1 MRLSTTLAPAESFHG
16 NGRFVGAPLRRS
28 FEEGNFNMPNHM
40 MPLRGS
46 YQDYYN
52 GGRMSFEESGHYGPF
67 SPARIPAP
75 LPVVAEVMTPS
86 LKFAVQRI
94 QDLCV
99 SLQSDHHVAIN
110 ELARRRA
117 SLEERTRALQ
127 ACDSSYFAAGQGS
140 DAWLRAAEEGLH
152 LRSDIELH
160 RKEVELASERFH
172 HVDERLKLVQS
183 TLSSIQDTASRAQA
197 AGDIRSHESARQAI
211 VAACS
216 RLGVVVQEE
225 PSRAVQTQAHN
236 GHHNQGYPQGHNSD
250 LRASLV
256 LGEAA
261 ASNFFMS
268 PAEEERA
275 LHAQVTALNI
285 EIDSI
290 RRFARSKVS
299 SPFPHDQ
306 DAARRS
312 DAEVQVRQDRVRQ
325 LEARLAQL
333 NHEQPSSLELTG
345 KSLEDDLR
353 ARISEKEAEIETVNH
368 YLQLLS
374 KSGRAS
380 DLTVIHAAQRDLAMK
395 RAELSGLQTALN
407 SPSGATQVK
416 YSDPVVNQNKLPT
429 LTESAPAAKDPPA
442 ASSVVASPAVTSQ
455 ARRLS
460 PSEVAKLGQELRDIQ
475 GEIAS
480 MRRWAAAKRKSD
492 SAVEQE
498 AAARAEDAIAL
509 KENRCQ
515 EIRLLLK
522 PHESR
527 LDAEAQS
534 QSAAQ
539 KVEKEQAAQ
548 MLKDLK
554 AQLEL
559 KNNEIEGLKAFA
571 RKKRQSVLPGDQQI
585 ASKAERAIKEREAEI
600 QALENSARELESQKQ
615 NNSRR
620 DLSRQDI
627 RAKRL
632 QVVKA
637 ILRNA
642 QEGKLVRMQEEVDS
656 SKKETSQTK
665 VISTIKVASS
675 KSKVASLEKEKAQIT
690 AEYEDKLSLER
701 SRFEAERILYEQ
713 TRSEM
718 EQRASQIKR
727 EAEELVE
734 KVRADGY
741 EVLQQQRLEFEA
753 QAAEFRAREEE
764 ALEQVKRL
772 NATARMKRKSLAPND
787 IMEANRLEDQ
797 AKNIQANLED
807 ERSAQAQHFEVV
819 KQASESLK
827 DMVSNEQLQV
837 VSEVETESTQLE
849 LMKKF
854 VANKRKSVIPADQ
867 LAADQA
873 QTKINEKEAQMMNIM
888 NTVAQ
893 QQSQVDFLIQT
904 MQILAQNAD
913 SARIT
918 ARGASLLKQLS
929 PAQLEQ
935 QSELKAR
942 IDQLNEELESVKEQH
957 AAMMGFYNVKASS
970 SKESEQ
976 LAAEAMLSAIQSKT
990 EEIQNI
996 ESEIEEC
1003 EQALEALE
1011 SNPEG
1016 DYSDQPPQKH
1026 SVASKSKSASDRS
1039 FEEQQ
1044 EEVRLLRQKLEEE
1057 EKAMEKMQKWVAHK
1071 RKSVLPADLKAADK
1085 AAEELNKADVRV
1097 KALRKSISG
1106 KLMMKEQQEKSKK
1119 KGIRF
1124 AGDTEED
1131 EQADEDVTVSE
1142 ATAEKI
1148 RKMESELI
1156 QLKKWASSKRASV
1169 LPADQQAASQA
1180 EQKIKARVAELAKIK
1195 EEADKELAELLRVK
1209 SASVGLE
1216 KENAEQALEQLQ
1228 EQRQV
1233 SESKLQG
1240 LEKIVGQMKKFVQS
1254 KRKSVL
1260 PVDIEAAEQAEA
1272 VISSKNAEVKA
1283 LEDQIAKSLAMEAEL
1298 SSKATAAEERMRILE
1313 EKLEHQERYFEERMQ
1328 TMFSKKSEI
1337 LDPMVGIPTDDP
1349 EALERIALL
1358 LRDQSSALRKTE
1370 IKKRQSVV
1378 SSDLREADSLARNI
1392 SDLEKQEAQIK
1403 DAMSKLRSQQYS
1415 DYSSSDSNQD
1425 PRIQAKK
1432 AEEVALRAHIEN
1444 MRSWLVQKQQEQ
1456 GDSTGLDIIRDT
1468 LQSKEQELADLQE
1481 ELLLLSGA
1489 DLSKINSLRQELQML
1504 RNPNLLLQSQEA
1516 QVEADTQLLAQNQEK
1531 IRAASLFIANKRKS
1545 VFPADHAQADDAES
1559 KLKTLQ
1565 QQVELQ
1571 RAHLESQQ
1579 AEMLK
1584 VRNLIERMQNPNFGH
1599 DEDELIDQGLA
1610 EARERTE
1617 QEIDNMRSEIRQRR
1631 KSTFPADISRV
1642 TELEELLVIKEREQ
1656 QELEERRRQHQNE
1669 VENEREQ
1676 ARQQAQRQQARITKL
1691 ENMLSGIGEL
1701 DLAEEA
1707 SNSEL
1712 KAQVAA
1718 LSSEITLMQK
1728 WIQSKESSTDASV
1741 LQPARDMLQQKMDEL
1756 QSLQDQ
1762 LNRHTARVDKGM
1774 SLDQYQKFSF
1784 EIDHETDASIYPIG
1798 HSAYKQLLA
1807 QHDEALQNLS
1817 SHSVPLSVPG
1827 LESALFLSKEALPT
1841 KVSELQQLVIDS
1853 RRLLYEREQKWQRRE
1868 DAHSSVKRLQGQMLQ
1883 QLNVVAEKTLAYRA
1897 DACIAVGKYRER
1909 AHYLESRCQRVEIS
1923 LEEQHAKV
1931 EKQRNKVREL
1941 MKRLGGQN
1949 GRSQQ
1954 DSNAVEQAL
1963 AKKEKY
1969 KSDLES
1975 VTSELSDLRDKVVE
1989 LEANLETSQTEI
2001 LHARNDHER
2010 SALDFNRLASD
2021 CNQLRSALEGCVSHL
2036 SSHMRRSTTGSL
2048 SLTDVMSEMPFHP
2061 EDNDEWVPITA
2072 VCGDLLSQT
2081 KTILGLIH
2089 EASRSSYSVAAVN
2102 EHAGLQRINQAL
2114 DSKLKEM
2121 DSTLAEKD
2129 NALKTAETHLAQAV
2143 EGLHAMQTAS
2153 EAAIKHALSSKQREI
2168 DALKDKLR
2176 NALDNLNTMKTWVVE
2191 QHRQLDEEK
2200 HALKLELEEQKR
2212 ASDAHD
2218 QEQQGEIDTL
2228 KEKIKLKTGE
2238 LFAMTKKL
2246 RSFREKIVQLNWKDQ
2261 SSRLL
2266 ANRKTQMLVRSW
2278 IALIFSSYCCT
2289 LALPAFPKFKF
2300 SCRLMILRMTETFLH
2315 RRLSQEKATANQL
2328 PE

>member
-1 MRLSTTLAPAESFHG
+1 MRLSTTLGPTESFHG
-16 NGRFVGAPLRRS
+16 HGRLVGAPLRRS
-28 FEEGNFNMPNHM
+28 FEDGNFNIPNHM
-40 MPLRGS
+40 IPLRGS
-46 YQDYYN
+46 YQDYPN
-52 GGRMSFEESGHYGPF
+52 GGRMSFEESGHYGSF
-67 SPARIPAP
+67 SPARITAPPAP
-75 LPVVAEVMTPS
+75 VVGEVMTPS
-86 LKFAVQRI
+86 LKFAMQRI
-94 QDLCV
+94 QDLHL
-99 SLQSDHHVAIN
+99 SLQSDHHAAIN

-117 SLEERTRALQ
+117 QLEERTRALQ
-127 ACDSSYFAAGQGS
+127 ACDASYFAAGQGS

-152 LRSDIELH
+152 LRSDIELN
-160 RKEVELASERFH
+160 RKEVELANERFH

-183 TLSSIQDTASRAQA
+183 TLSSIQDTASRAQS
-197 AGDIRSHESARQAI
+197 AGDLKSHESARQTIA
-211 VAACS
+211 AACS

-225 PSRAVQTQAHN
+225 SAPIVQPQVHN
-236 GHHNQGYPQGHNSD
+236 FHPNQGHPQSNHPD

-256 LGEAA
+256 FGEAA

-268 PAEEERA
+268 PAEEERT

-290 RRFARSKVS
+290 RRFARSKAS
-299 SPFPHDQ
+299 SPFAHDQ

-333 NHEQPSSLELTG
+333 KHDKPSSIELTG
-345 KSLEDDLR
+345 QSLEDDLR

-380 DLTVIHAAQRDLAMK
+380 DMTVIHAAQRDLAIK
-395 RAELSGLQTALN
+395 RAELAGLQTALN
-407 SPSGATQVK
+407 LPAVAVQAQEF
-416 YSDPVVNQNKLPT
+416 DPVVNQNKLPSR
-429 LTESAPAAKDPPA
+429 TEGSPAAQILPT
-442 ASSVVASPAVTSQ
+442 ASPGVQSQ
-455 ARRLS
+455 VRRLS
-460 PSEVAKLGQELRDIQ
+460 PSDVAKLGQELRDIQ

-480 MRRWAAAKRKSD
+480 MRRWAAAKRRSD

-509 KENRCQ
+509 KETRCE
-515 EIRLLLK
+515 EIRELLK
-522 PHESR
+522 PHEAK
-527 LDAEAQS
+527 LEAEARID
-534 QSAAQ
+534 SAAQ
-539 KVEKEQAAQ
+539 NAEKEQAAQ
-548 MLKDLK
+548 MLKDLQ
-554 AQLEL
+554 AQLDL
-559 KNNEIEGLKAFA
+559 KNNEIEGLRAFA
-571 RKKRQSVLPGDQQI
+571 RKKRQSVIPGDQQI

-600 QALENSARELESQKQ
+600 QVLQKSALELQSQ
-615 NNSRR
+615 SPRPE
-620 DLSRQDI
+620 LSRQDK

-637 ILRNA
+637 IVRTA
-642 QEGKLVRMQEEVDS
+642 QEGKLARMQEEVAS
-656 SKKETSQTK
+656 SKKETTHTK
-665 VISTIKVASS
+665 VVSTLKVASS
-675 KSKVASLEKEKAQIT
+675 KSKVALLQQEKSQIT
-690 AEYEDKLSLER
+690 ADYENKLELER
-701 SRFEAERILYEQ
+701 SRFESERILFEQ
-713 TRSEM
+713 TRAEM
-718 EQRASQIKR
+718 EERTNRIKR
-727 EAEELVE
+727 EADELVE

-753 QAAEFRAREEE
+753 QAAEFRAREEA
-764 ALEQVKRL
+764 ALEEVTRL

-797 AKNIQANLED
+797 ARMIRANLED
-807 ERSAQAQHFEVV
+807 ERSAQAQNFEVV
-819 KQASESLK
+819 KQASETLK
-827 DMVSNEQLQV
+827 DIVSNEQFQI
-837 VSEVETESTQLE
+837 VSQVETESTQLD

-873 QTKINEKEAQMMNIM
+873 QSKVNEKEAQMMNIM

-904 MQILAQNAD
+904 IQILAQNAASSKLIVD
-913 SARIT
+913 
-918 ARGASLLKQLS
+918 GAAPQKQLS
-929 PAQLEQ
+929 PAQLDQ
-935 QSELKAR
+935 QSELQAR

-976 LAAEAMLSAIQSKT
+976 LAAEALLSAIQTKT

-996 ESEIEEC
+996 ETEIEEC
-1003 EQALEALE
+1003 EQALQAIA

-1016 DYSDQPPQKH
+1016 EISDQQQHKQH
-1026 SVASKSKSASDRS
+1026 SGVSMSKSASDRS

-1085 AAEELNKADVRV
+1085 AAEELSKADVRV

-1106 KLMMKEQQEKSKK
+1106 KLMMKEHQEKPKK

-1124 AGDTEED
+1124 AGDDGED
-1131 EQADEDVTVSE
+1131 EQGDEDVHISDE
-1142 ATAEKI
+1142 SAEKI
-1148 RKMESELI
+1148 RAMEAEI
-1156 QLKKWASSKRASV
+1156 AQLKKWVSSKRASV
-1169 LPADQQAASQA
+1169 LPTDQQAAAQA

-1195 EEADKELAELLRVK
+1195 EEADKELAALLRVK

-1216 KENAEQALEQLQ
+1216 KENAEHALEQLQ
-1228 EQRQV
+1228 EQRQE
-1233 SESKLQG
+1233 SEAKLQS
-1240 LEKIVGQMKKFVQS
+1240 LEKVVGQMHKFAQG

-1272 VISSKNAEVKA
+1272 VIASKTAEVQA
-1283 LEDQIAKSLAMEAEL
+1283 LEEKIARSHAMEAEL
-1298 SSKATAAEERMRILE
+1298 SSKASAAEERMRILE
-1313 EKLEHQERYFEERMQ
+1313 EKLENQEKHFEERMQ
-1328 TMFSKKSEI
+1328 TMFSKKAEV
-1337 LDPMVGIPTDDP
+1337 LEPMVALPTDDP
-1349 EALERIALL
+1349 EALQRIALL
-1358 LRDQSSALRKTE
+1358 LRDQSSALRKSE

-1392 SDLEKQEAQIK
+1392 SDLERQEAQIK

-1415 DYSSSDSNQD
+1415 DYSSSASNQD
-1425 PRIQAKK
+1425 PRIQAKR

-1444 MRSWLVQKQQEQ
+1444 MRSWMVQKEQEQ
-1456 GDSTGLDIIRDT
+1456 GNSSGLEIIRDT
-1468 LQSKEQELADLQE
+1468 LQAKEQELADLQE
-1481 ELLLLSGA
+1481 ELLILSGA
-1489 DLSKINSLRQELQML
+1489 DMSKITSLRQELQML

-1531 IRAASLFIANKRKS
+1531 IRAASLFISNKRKS

-1584 VRNLIERMQNPNFGH
+1584 VRNLIERMQNPQFGH

-1617 QEIDNMRSEIRQRR
+1617 QEIDNMKAEIRQRR
-1631 KSTFPADISRV
+1631 KSTFPADIARV
-1642 TELEELLVIKEREQ
+1642 EELEQLLVVKEREQ
-1656 QELEERRRQHQNE
+1656 EELEERRRQHQSE

-1676 ARQQAQRQQARITKL
+1676 ARQQAQRQQARIAKL
-1691 ENMLSGIGEL
+1691 ESMLSGIGEL

-1712 KAQVAA
+1712 QAQISA
-1718 LSSEITLMQK
+1718 LSSEISLMQK

-1741 LQPARDMLQQKMDEL
+1741 LQPARDMLQTKIEEL
-1756 QSLQDQ
+1756 QSLEEQ
-1762 LNRHTARVDKGM
+1762 LDRNASLAHKGM

-1784 EIDHETDASIYPIG
+1784 EIDHETNASIYPIG
-1798 HSAYKQLLA
+1798 HSAYQQLLA

-1817 SHSVPLSVPG
+1817 SHPVPLSVPG
-1827 LESALFLSKEALPT
+1827 LESALFLAKEALPT
-1841 KVSELQQLVIDS
+1841 KVSELQQLVLDA
-1853 RRLLYEREQKWQRRE
+1853 RRLLCEREQKWQGRE
-1868 DAHSSVKRLQGQMLQ
+1868 DAHNSVKRLQGQLLQ
-1883 QLNVVAEKTLAYRA
+1883 QLNVVAEKTLMYRG

-1931 EKQRNKVREL
+1931 EKQRSKVREL

-1954 DSNAVEQAL
+1954 DSIAVEQAL

-1969 KSDLES
+1969 KSDLTS
-1975 VTSELSDLRDKVVE
+1975 ATSELNDLRDKVVE

-2010 SALDFNRLASD
+2010 STLDFNRLASD
-2021 CNQLRSALEGCVSHL
+2021 CNQLRSALEGCISHL
-2036 SSHMRRSTTGSL
+2036 SSHMRRSTSGSL

-2081 KTILGLIH
+2081 KNILGLIH
-2089 EASRSSYSVAAVN
+2089 EASRSSYSAAAVN
-2102 EHAGLQRINQAL
+2102 EHAGLQRVNQAL
-2114 DSKLKEM
+2114 DSKLKEL

-2168 DALKDKLR
+2168 DVLKDKLR

-2200 HALKLELEEQKR
+2200 HALQVAFEEQKR
-2212 ASDAHD
+2212 KWSGRD
-2218 QEQQGEIDTL
+2218 QEQQDEIASL
-2228 KEKIKLKTGE
+2228 KDKMKSKHEE
-2238 LFAMTKKL
+2238 LFTMTKKL
-2246 RSFREKIVQLNWKDQ
+2246 RSFREKIVQMNWKDQ

-2266 ANRKTQMLVRSW
+2266 SNRKTQVLVRS
-2278 IALIFSSYCCT
+2278 
-2289 LALPAFPKFKF
+2289 
-2300 SCRLMILRMTETFLH
+2300 
-2315 RRLSQEKATANQL
+2315 
-2328 PE
+2328 